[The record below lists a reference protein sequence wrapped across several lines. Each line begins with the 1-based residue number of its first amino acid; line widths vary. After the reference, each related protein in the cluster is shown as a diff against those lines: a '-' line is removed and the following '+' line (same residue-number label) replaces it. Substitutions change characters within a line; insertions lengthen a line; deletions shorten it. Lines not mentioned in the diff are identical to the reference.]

1 MDLEEAQKVLESLEE
16 LSPNVEDFS
25 WGPSMKFAK
34 NRKKEAIKI
43 IKKYIKKLKEKNV

>member
-16 LSPNVEDFS
+16 LSPDMYNFS
-25 WGPSMKFAK
+25 WGPTMKFAK